1 MNPKLAEI
9 KQSITV
15 STADMAREVESQGKH
30 VIKLQTGDPDF
41 ATPDA
46 IVEAA
51 YSALKAGHTH
61 YVASRGLPELR
72 QAIADKLSRE
82 NNLDY
87 DSTSEVLVTHG
98 GIHAVFAAINALIDT
113 GDEVLIID
121 PSWMPYVS
129 CTLIAGGKPVRIATD
144 PQEGFRLHIKQIKA
158 HLSQRTRLLILNTPC
173 NPTGVILSAEELQEL
188 AELVKRHNLYVIA
201 DEVYEKLVY
210 DNHKHVSF
218 ASLPGMSE
226 RTVTINSFS
235 KTYAMTGWRVGYLAA
250 RPKLVEQ
257 ILKISQYSITNVA
270 PFVQK
275 AAIVALT
282 HPKVQAFV
290 GVMRK
295 TYDKRRKRA
304 IKELGAIQGIR
315 TVVPQGA
322 FYFMVDISGFCR
334 DSIKFANRFL
344 EKEFVAVVPG
354 VGFGQCSE
362 GFIRIT
368 FAADEKQ
375 IMEGIARLGHMLR
388 TEYQGDVLPACVEVA
403 EAARPRPNRRLRG

>member
-15 STADMAREVESQGKH
+15 SIADMAREVERQGKH

-87 DSTSEVLVTHG
+87 DPTSEVLVTHG
-98 GIHAVFAAINALIDT
+98 GIHAIFAAINALIET

-129 CTLIAGGKPVRIATD
+129 GTLIAGGKPVRIATG
-144 PQEGFRLHIKQIKA
+144 PQEGFRLHIKQIEA
-158 HLSQRTRLLILNTPC
+158 SLSQRTRLLMLNTPC
-173 NPTGVILSAEELQEL
+173 NPTGVVLSAEELQEI
-188 AELVKRHNLYVIA
+188 AEIVKRHNLYVIA

-210 DNHKHVSF
+210 DDHKHVSF

-226 RTVTINSFS
+226 RTITINSLS
-235 KTYAMTGWRVGYLAA
+235 KTYAMTGWRIGYLAA
-250 RPKLVEQ
+250 KSKLVEQ

-282 HPKVQAFV
+282 NPQAQAFV
-290 GVMRK
+290 GLMRK

-304 IKELGAIQGIR
+304 IKELGAIKGIR

-322 FYFMVDISGFCR
+322 FYFMVDISGFCP
-334 DSIKFANRFL
+334 DSVEFAHRFL
-344 EKEFVAVVPG
+344 EKESVAVVPG
-354 VGFGQCSE
+354 VGFGQCAE

-368 FAADEKQ
+368 FAAADEQ
-375 IMEGIARLGHMLR
+375 ITEGIARLGRMLR
-388 TEYQGDVLPACVEVA
+388 TEYRGKVSPAGAEEVG
-403 EAARPRPNRRLRG
+403 AAHRRLRG